1 MKEISVSAIQ
11 DNLFDVLSER
21 WALVTAGTEESY
33 NTMTVSWGGFGIF
46 WNKPVATIYIRPQRY
61 TKEFIDREET
71 FSISVLPE
79 EFREALKLCGSQ
91 SGRDVD
97 KFQKAGIT
105 SAFEEGTPYVAEAKL
120 VLVCKK
126 LCEGDIESASF
137 SDKKYDELNYP
148 NKDYHHYYIAEIEK
162 VLVEEA

>member
-1 MKEISVSAIQ
+1 MKEIRV
-11 DNLFDVLSER
+11 NELENNVYTLLNEK
-21 WALVTAGTEESY
+21 WALVTAGTQEKC

-61 TKEFIDREET
+61 TKEFIDGEET

-79 EFREALKLCGSQ
+79 QFRDALKLCGSQ

-105 SAFEEGTPYVAEAKL
+105 PAFEAETPYIAEAEL
-120 VLVCKK
+120 VMVCRK
-126 LCEGDIESASF
+126 LCEGDIDPATF
-137 SDKKYDELNYP
+137 TDQKYDDVNYP
-148 NKDYHHYYIAEIEK
+148 NKDYHRYYIAEIEK
-162 VLVEEA
+162 VLIKEA